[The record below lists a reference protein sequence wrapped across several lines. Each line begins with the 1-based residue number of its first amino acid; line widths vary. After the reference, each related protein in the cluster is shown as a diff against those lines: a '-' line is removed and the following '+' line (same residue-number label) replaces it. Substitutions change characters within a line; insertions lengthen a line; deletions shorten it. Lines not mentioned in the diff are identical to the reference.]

1 METGNNSCCQIQK
14 PVNTRY
20 SCQIKTCIHNISHD
34 STHSVQSMYINNPDD
49 CRLRREERNS
59 KQSKR
64 YDLTKCKQKG
74 WNHTGVR
81 SSILRHSLMFTL
93 KNDKKKVTDVA
104 QITFFGHDLILDS
117 RHLSDQTGKTWDKV
131 TYWLESARKRAKTAS
146 QIFVDSFPG
155 HKTSHQLNA
164 G

>member
-49 CRLRREERNS
+49 CRLRREERNC

-93 KNDKKKVTDVA
+93 KTDKKKKGQMLHRLHFLVMISYWIAGTSLTR
-104 QITFFGHDLILDS
+104 QEKHETKLH
-117 RHLSDQTGKTWDKV
+117 TGSKV
-131 TYWLESARKRAKTAS
+131 HAKGQRQLLRFLLTAF
-146 QIFVDSFPG
+146 QGIKPA
-155 HKTSHQLNA
+155 TS
-164 G
+164 